1 MTTTPC
7 IINIL
12 REMYNKNK
20 NFDKNFDK
28 DSENLKNNL
37 IKNNGCC
44 GAVSDAWLPSYPS
57 SPSSLDISDDESL
70 VSSNSKDNK

>member
-1 MTTTPC
+1 MTTTPY

-12 REMYNKNK
+12 REIYYKNK
-20 NFDKNFDK
+20 DSNKDSNN

>member
-1 MTTTPC
+1 MTTTPS

-12 REMYNKNK
+12 REMYYKNK
-20 NFDKNFDK
+20 NLDKNYNKDSDK
-28 DSENLKNNL
+28 DSENQKNNL

-57 SPSSLDISDDESL
+57 SLADESL

>member
-1 MTTTPC
+1 MTTTPS

-12 REMYNKNK
+12 REMYYKNK
-20 NFDKNFDK
+20 NSDKDSDK
-28 DSENLKNNL
+28 DSENQKNNL

-57 SPSSLDISDDESL
+57 SLADESL